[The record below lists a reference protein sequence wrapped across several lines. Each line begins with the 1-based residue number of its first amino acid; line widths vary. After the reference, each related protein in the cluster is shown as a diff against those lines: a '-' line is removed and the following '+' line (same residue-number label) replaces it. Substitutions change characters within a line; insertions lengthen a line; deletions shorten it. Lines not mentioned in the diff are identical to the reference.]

1 MGTLDDFQQL
11 LKDGFLNPDSTTPM
25 PAVSAH
31 AQMPDPSIHVHP
43 ENVRKG
49 SVARA
54 LLRGAHTP
62 ERLKPQVIDMTRP
75 LIDVIQQGS
84 VEGWPGLFEIADH
97 RQFQQ
102 TLRKAKCFTLDEA
115 SSRLMAE
122 FSIAISADL
131 DTVRQMAV
139 PPFPVTWI
147 EFDNVAR
154 VKRMESM
161 GVPLTPTAK
170 GEVEGNIVSKVGWL
184 IEPAPRWGDDGH
196 YVTYFTVTDQ
206 GPIMAPVSWFWA
218 TSANGKPLPPTPPGM
233 EKEFREQQR
242 YLERLALGIRDTNV
256 KPEAYTVGYGPQ
268 HKMHNTGKYERSHF
282 DLMNELAGELRHVWA
297 LLLTMAAGHA
307 GLTTSTSPKARP
319 SGPDPIQPNG
329 KPLLPIE
336 HKHLHLHLGKRYTPQ
351 RVVLQA
357 ITHHRKRHH
366 EVRAHLRRLPT
377 GRLVPVKSHA
387 RGDRALGSITKDYRV
402 EK

>member
-1 MGTLDDFQQL
+1 MGTLDNFQQL

-31 AQMPDPSIHVHP
+31 TPPDPGIRVHP

-54 LLRGAHTP
+54 LLRGSRPHP
-62 ERLKPQVIDMTRP
+62 EAKPFSGDRSRP
-75 LIDVIQQGS
+75 LIDLVQQGS
-84 VEGWPGLFEIADH
+84 VEGCPGLWEVADH
-97 RQFQQ
+97 HAFQQ
-102 TLRKAKCFTLDEA
+102 LLRKAKCFTLDGETSA
-115 SSRLMAE
+115 LMSK
-122 FSIAISADL
+122 FSIAIAQDL
-131 DTVRQMAV
+131 DAVRQLAI

-147 EFDNVAR
+147 EFDNLAR
-154 VKRMESM
+154 IRALQAM
-161 GVPLTPTAK
+161 GVPLTPQAA
-170 GEVEGNIVSKVGWL
+170 GEANGGAVSRVGWL
-184 IEPAPRWGDDGH
+184 IQNNGGH
-196 YVTYFTVTDQ
+196 PGNEFYCVTYFTIVDQ
-206 GPIMAPVSWFWA
+206 GPIMAPISWVW
-218 TSANGKPLPPTPPGM
+218 TPGEGVPRPVPPEGM
-233 EKEFREQQR
+233 EEAFDKQR
-242 YLERLALGIRDTNV
+242 LRIERLALGVYGTGVSPDTFSIM
-256 KPEAYTVGYGPQ
+256 YGPQ
-268 HKMHNTGKYERSHF
+268 HKLHKKGAYEKQHF
-282 DLMNELAGELRHVWA
+282 DLAEELAGELRHVWA

-307 GLTTSTSPKARP
+307 GLTATTSPKARP

-357 ITHHRKRHH
+357 VTHHRKRHH

-387 RGDRALGSITKDYRV
+387 RGDRALGSITKDYKV